1 MEILDSPQKMSHY
14 LTDNALLEAHLTKF
28 LALTTDTEREISEKN
43 FWLFVETLS
52 PKEQAEVKEAKKKIT
67 QRLYD
72 RMGSII
78 VDLKKMA
85 HQKELAAA

>member
-1 MEILDSPQKMSHY
+1 
-14 LTDNALLEAHLTKF
+14 
-28 LALTTDTEREISEKN
+28 
-43 FWLFVETLS
+43 LS